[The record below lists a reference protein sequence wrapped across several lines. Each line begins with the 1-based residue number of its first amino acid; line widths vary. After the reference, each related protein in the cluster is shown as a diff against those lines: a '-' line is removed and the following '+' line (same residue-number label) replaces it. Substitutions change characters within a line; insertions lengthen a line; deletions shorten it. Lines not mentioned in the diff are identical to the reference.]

1 MAVVGLVLFVVV
13 VYQLSICSFYPSCV
27 ESVKS
32 AVCRLVFTFK
42 VRWISKLMEK
52 IETYMWLKLL
62 VFPFTSTSF
71 FLQNKCVMT

>member
-1 MAVVGLVLFVVV
+1 MAVVGLVLVVVV

-52 IETYMWLKLL
+52 IETYMWLDYWYFLSRKPL
-62 VFPFTSTSF
+62 F